1 MIPLIFIL
9 PSFMTDKVLAV
20 FLAEPI
26 ADIIAVMTTV
36 TLFALEFKKIM
47 KDLRS
52 DPNPSESLSRS

>member
-1 MIPLIFIL
+1 
-9 PSFMTDKVLAV
+9 
-20 FLAEPI
+20 
-26 ADIIAVMTTV
+26 MTTV